1 MTLLLQ
7 NQVAIITG
15 AGSGMGKA
23 MALSFANEGAI
34 VAACDINVKAAEETA
49 WLIQEG
55 NGEAFALGVDV
66 SDARSVKQLIESVI
80 EREGRVD
87 IVVNCAGL
95 PQAFTAIEDLT
106 EEEWDRTL
114 NVNTK
119 SVFLTAKYA
128 VPHMKK
134 QNQGVILNISSI
146 ASERPRP
153 GLNAYCASK
162 GAVVTLTKALAL
174 ELAPFGIR
182 VNAINPGPT
191 DTAMLGKFIPDRDGK
206 TPQQKRDLF
215 LSGIPLGKLIEPEDI
230 AQSALYL
237 CSPLAQ
243 KVTGTIL
250 NVDGGRGV

>member
-1 MTLLLQ
+1 MLLQ

-23 MALSFANEGAI
+23 MALCFANAGAT
-34 VAACDINVKAAEETA
+34 VAVADINVKAAEETA
-49 WLIQEG
+49 WLIQEQ
-55 NGEAFALGVDV
+55 NGEAFSIGVDV
-66 SDARSVKQLIESVI
+66 GNARSVKQLMEEVV
-80 EREGRVD
+80 EREGKID
-87 IVVNCAGL
+87 IVINCAGL
-95 PQAFTAIEDLT
+95 PQAFTPIEELD
-106 EEEWDRTL
+106 EEQWDRLL

-128 VPHMKK
+128 VPFMKK
-134 QNQGVILNISSI
+134 QNQGVIVNISSI

-174 ELAPFGIR
+174 ELAPFSIR

-191 DTAMLGKFIPDRDGK
+191 DTGMLGKFIPDHEGK
-206 TPQQKRDLF
+206 TALQKREIF

-237 CSPLAQ
+237 CSPNAENI
-243 KVTGTIL
+243 TGAVL
-250 NVDGGRGV
+250 NVDGGRGI

>member
-1 MTLLLQ
+1 MLLQ

-15 AGSGMGKA
+15 AGAGMGKA
-23 MALSFANEGAI
+23 MALCFASVGAT
-34 VAACDINVKAAEETA
+34 VAVADINVKAAEETA
-49 WLIQEG
+49 WLIQEQK
-55 NGEAFALGVDV
+55 GEAFAVGVDV
-66 SDARSVKQLIESVI
+66 GNARSVKGLIDTVV
-80 EREGRVD
+80 EREGRID

-95 PQAFTAIEDLT
+95 PQAFIPIEDL
-106 EEEWDRTL
+106 EEEQWDQLL
-114 NVNTK
+114 NVNAK
-119 SVFLTAKYA
+119 SVFLTSKYA
-128 VPHMKK
+128 VPYMKK
-134 QNQGVILNISSI
+134 QEQGVILNIASI

-162 GAVVTLTKALAL
+162 GAVVVLTKALAL
-174 ELAPFGIR
+174 ELAPFDIR

-191 DTAMLGKFIPDRDGK
+191 DTGMLGKFIPDNAGR
-206 TPQQKRDLF
+206 TRQQKREIF

-243 KVTGTIL
+243 KITGTIL